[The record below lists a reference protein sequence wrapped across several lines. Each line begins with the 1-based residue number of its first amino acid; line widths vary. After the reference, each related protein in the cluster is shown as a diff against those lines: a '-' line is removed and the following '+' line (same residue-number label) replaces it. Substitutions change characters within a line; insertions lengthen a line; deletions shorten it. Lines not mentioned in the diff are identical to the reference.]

1 MENII
6 KIVLWTK
13 LPEFSFHRRSQGRK
27 AFSTI
32 GYKSQPLPDPGQH
45 HGKESPL
52 GWNLC
57 CAIKTFVL
65 IVQTGTYWG
74 KPLIFW
80 HKMILAGAENLSLG
94 LRVNNVPSQLSSIH
108 FDWRA
113 FFMSFTSIY
122 KEGGKQQTGI
132 MKWLHLEK
140 LKDNHPHQRKD
151 KLTILEM
158 KWVNWH
164 LNEELV
170 RMPETIWTCM
180 VPWQIMCLVDPR
192 VLGSKVI
199 PKQQWL

>member
-6 KIVLWTK
+6 KIVLLWTK
-13 LPEFSFHRRSQGRK
+13 LPEFSFRRRSQGRQ

-32 GYKSQPLPDPGQH
+32 GFESQPLPDPGWH

-65 IVQTGTYWG
+65 IIQTGTCWG

-94 LRVNNVPSQLSSIH
+94 LRVKNVTSQLSSIH

-122 KEGGKQQTGI
+122 KEGEAANTGI
-132 MKWLHLEK
+132 MKRLHLEK
-140 LKDNHPHQRKD
+140 LNEKKRL
-151 KLTILEM
+151 KLTILGM
-158 KWVNWH
+158 KLVKWH
-164 LNEELV
+164 LN
-170 RMPETIWTCM
+170 
-180 VPWQIMCLVDPR
+180 
-192 VLGSKVI
+192 
-199 PKQQWL
+199 